1 MNVSY
6 YFILAGHTNEISRAF
21 RSRGM
26 LQENWL
32 LISVAIV
39 IGIVWGVLYFWEKF
53 QLQRKS
59 AADTPHGLFYD
70 LCKSH
75 RLSRTDTSCLLKAA
89 SENNAD
95 QPAMVF
101 IDPTILDTFQKNA
114 GTDLKYYKTLAEKLF
129 GNT

>member
-32 LISVAIV
+32 FISIAIV
-39 IGIVWGVLYFWEKF
+39 IGIVWGSLYFWEKI
-53 QLQRKS
+53 QLQRK
-59 AADTPHGLFYD
+59 ATADTPHGLFYD
-70 LCKSH
+70 LCKTH
-75 RLSRTDTSCLLKAA
+75 RLSRTDSNCLLKAA
-89 SENNAD
+89 SEKNAD

-101 IDPTILDTFQKNA
+101 IDPNILETFQKNA
-114 GTDLKYYKTLAEKLF
+114 GNELKYYKTLAERLF
-129 GNT
+129 DKT